1 MTRHSPGFAPYRF
14 VFERKSREPLPS
26 SGRQFDLRGKC
37 LVCECRPDPLTPG
50 MCACTDLPLL
60 RARAYTCVRTREERG
75 TK

>member
-14 VFERKSREPLPS
+14 VFHRKSWEPPVS
-26 SGRQFDLRGKC
+26 SGRQFDIRGKC
-37 LVCECRPDPLTPG
+37 LVCEWRPDPLKPTECF
-50 MCACTDLPLL
+50 CAPLS